1 VTAIP
6 LGAVHPRHGTHE
18 PTSGTPLRTPGSVR
32 RTATT
37 DMLRPEGLSGPLVLL
52 GRARDLVTGAGG
64 TGRVVA
70 EASSR
75 VRIDFTGGRV
85 IEAIETTP
93 PRPALAALVGVRAS
107 SGFRTAALAA
117 DPALPEEN
125 GLLNLLL
132 DDIPVTTL
140 VSGHAWGAGTPVERR
155 LPVVTMRS
163 HLIRDQCAGFADGAT
178 IMAEVDR
185 TGLPPLVTGPAAL
198 PLVDPSADDAD
209 PDGWH
214 PTDPLPPHGM
224 RRTRRLD
231 VRPGTPTVVDVLFRD
246 SYVRPDG
253 LETVIHEY
261 TVAMEVDS
269 AAGVVLACEATPR
282 VLPWQECPAAALSA
296 RRLAGQ
302 PLAGLRQHVR
312 ETFGGTSTCT
322 HLNDTLRSLE
332 DVPALLSL
340 VAG

>member
-6 LGAVHPRHGTHE
+6 LGALHPLHGTHE

-37 DMLRPEGLSGPLVLL
+37 DMLRPEGLSGPLVLV
-52 GRARDLVTGAGG
+52 GRARDLVTGTDGA
-64 TGRVVA
+64 GRVVA
-70 EASSR
+70 EASTR

-85 IEAIETTP
+85 VQEITSSP
-93 PRPALAALVGVRAS
+93 PRPGLAALVGGRAS
-107 SGFRTAALAA
+107 SGFRAAALAA

-125 GLLNLLL
+125 GLLNLLV

-140 VSGHAWGAGTPVERR
+140 VSGHAWGAGTAAERR
-155 LPVVTMRS
+155 LPVVTMRNS
-163 HLIRDQCAGFADGAT
+163 LIRDQCAGFADGAT

-198 PLVDPSADDAD
+198 PLVQDD

-214 PTDPLPPHGM
+214 PTDALPPHGM
-224 RRTRRLD
+224 RRSRRID
-231 VRPGTPTVVDVLFRD
+231 VRPGTTTVVDVLFRD
-246 SYVRPDG
+246 AYVRPDG

-261 TVAMEVDS
+261 TVALEVDPD
-269 AAGVVLACEATPR
+269 AGVVLACEATPR
-282 VLPWQECPAAALSA
+282 VLPWVECPAAALSA

-312 ETFGGTSTCT
+312 HTFGGISTCT

-332 DVPALLSL
+332 DVPALLAL

>member
-1 VTAIP
+1 VTAVP
-6 LGAVHPRHGTHE
+6 LGPLHPRHGTHE
-18 PTSGTPLRTPGSVR
+18 PTSGTPERTPGSIR

-37 DMLRPEGLSGPLVLL
+37 DMLRPDGLSGPLLLL
-52 GRARDLVTGAGG
+52 GRARDLVTAADG

-70 EASSR
+70 EASTR
-75 VRIDFTGGRV
+75 VRVNFTGGRTV
-85 IEAIETTP
+85 EEIATEP
-93 PRPALAALVGVRAS
+93 DRPALAAVMGVRAS
-107 SGFRTAALAA
+107 SGFRAAALAA

-125 GLLNLLL
+125 GLLNLLV

-163 HLIRDQCAGFADGAT
+163 HLIADQCAGFASDAT
-178 IMAEVDR
+178 IMTEVGR

-198 PLVDPSADDAD
+198 PLVDDD

-224 RRTRRLD
+224 RRARRLD
-231 VRPGTPTVVDVLFRD
+231 VRPGTPTVVDILFRD

-261 TVAMEVDS
+261 TVAMEVDP

-282 VLPWQECPAAALSA
+282 VLPWVECPAAALSA

-332 DVPALLSL
+332 DVSALLAL
-340 VAG
+340 VAD

>member
-1 VTAIP
+1 
-6 LGAVHPRHGTHE
+6 
-18 PTSGTPLRTPGSVR
+18 
-32 RTATT
+32 
-37 DMLRPEGLSGPLVLL
+37 MLRPEGLSGPLLLL
-52 GRARDLVTGAGG
+52 GRARDLVTEAGG
-64 TGRVVA
+64 AGRVVA
-70 EASSR
+70 EASTR

-85 IEAIETTP
+85 VQEFTSDP
-93 PRPALAALVGVRAS
+93 PRPALGALVGSRAS
-107 SGFRTAALAA
+107 SGFRSAALAA
-117 DPALPEEN
+117 DPTLPEEN
-125 GLLNLLL
+125 GLLNLLV

-185 TGLPPLVTGPAAL
+185 TGIPPLVTGPAAL
-198 PLVDPSADDAD
+198 PLVHPDDDAD

-214 PTDPLPPHGM
+214 ATDALPPHGM
-224 RRTRRLD
+224 RRTRRID

-261 TVAMEVDS
+261 TVAMQVDPD
-269 AAGVVLACEATPR
+269 AGVVLACEATPR
-282 VLPWQECPAAALSA
+282 VLPWTECPAAALSA
-296 RRLAGQ
+296 RRLAGR
-302 PLAGLRQHVR
+302 PLSGLRQHVR

-332 DVPALLSL
+332 DVPALLAL